1 MRINSTV
8 ALTFILLTLM
18 FGAGIVT
25 GAWGFAI
32 GREALKGITQPDAR
46 PTNKGGKKPSS
57 TRASEE
63 LVILQEEDII
73 KKVKTR
79 LDGNAKSAPAA
90 TPASPKPEPEKQVTT
105 SAKFPIVSQDKGVTI
120 EVSGVRQRG
129 DSVVFDVSIKNEGTQ
144 PVKFLY
150 SFLNVTDE
158 QGRVL
163 SADTDRLP
171 TELPPNNQKFSGTVS
186 LSTTLL
192 DKAQKVS
199 IQLTDYPDQKLQ
211 LRMADIPVK

>member
-46 PTNKGGKKPSS
+46 PTSKASKKNGS
-57 TRASEE
+57 TRASGE
-63 LVILQEEDII
+63 LVVLPEADII
-73 KKVKTR
+73 KTVKVR
-79 LDGNAKSAPAA
+79 LDGNAKSASV
-90 TPASPKPEPEKQVTT
+90 SPSQPEPEKQATAP
-105 SAKFPIVSQDKGVTI
+105 AKFPIVSQDKGVTM
-120 EVSGVRQRG
+120 EVSGVRQRK
-129 DSVVFDVSIKNEGTQ
+129 DSVVFDVSMRNEGSQ
-144 PVKFLY
+144 SIKFLY
-150 SFLNVTDE
+150 SFLNITDE

-163 SADTDRLP
+163 SADTDGLP
-171 TELPPNNQKFSGTVS
+171 TELPPNNQKFTGTVS

-192 DKAQKVS
+192 DKAQRIS

-211 LRMADIPVK
+211 LRIADIPVK

>member
-8 ALTFILLTLM
+8 ALTFILLTMM

-46 PTNKGGKKPSS
+46 PTNKVSKKNGSA
-57 TRASEE
+57 RATDE
-63 LVILQEEDII
+63 LVVLPEADII
-73 KKVKTR
+73 KTVKAR
-79 LDGNAKSAPAA
+79 LDGNAKSTSVS
-90 TPASPKPEPEKQVTT
+90 TPQPEPEKTAT
-105 SAKFPIVSQDKGVTI
+105 APAKFPIISQDKGVTV
-120 EVSGVRQRG
+120 EVSGVRQRK
-129 DSVVFDVSIKNEGTQ
+129 DSVVFDVSMRNEGARS
-144 PVKFLY
+144 VKFLY
-150 SFLNVTDE
+150 SFLNITDE

-163 SADTDRLP
+163 SADTDGLP
-171 TELPPNNQKFSGTVS
+171 TELPPNNQKFAGTVS

-192 DKAQKVS
+192 DKAQKIS

>member
-46 PTNKGGKKPSS
+46 PTNKVGKKNGS
-57 TRASEE
+57 TRTSDA
-63 LVILQEEDII
+63 LVVLQEDDII

-79 LDGNAKSAPAA
+79 LNGNAKSA
-90 TPASPKPEPEKQVTT
+90 TASIAPPKPEPEKQVTN
-105 SAKFPIVSQDKGVTI
+105 SAKFPIVSQDKGVTV
-120 EVSGVRQRG
+120 EVSGVRRRG
-129 DSVVFDVSIKNEGTQ
+129 DSVVFDVSMKNEGSQ
-144 PVKFLY
+144 SVKFLY
-150 SFLNVTDE
+150 SFLNITDE

-163 SADTDRLP
+163 SADTDGLP
-171 TELPPNNQKFSGTVS
+171 TELPPNNQKFTGTVS
-186 LSTTLL
+186 LSTALL
-192 DKAQKVS
+192 DKAQKIS

>member
-8 ALTFILLTLM
+8 ALTFILLTSM

-32 GREALKGITQPDAR
+32 GREALKGITQPDTR
-46 PTNKGGKKPSS
+46 PANKVSKKNGSA
-57 TRASEE
+57 RASDE
-63 LVILQEEDII
+63 LMVLQEADII
-73 KKVKTR
+73 KTVKAR
-79 LDGNAKSAPAA
+79 LDGNAKPAA
-90 TPASPKPEPEKQVTT
+90 ATTSPSKQEPEKQATAP
-105 SAKFPIVSQDKGVTI
+105 AKFPIISQDKGVTV
-120 EVSGVRQRG
+120 EVSGVRQRK
-129 DSVVFDVSIKNEGTQ
+129 DLVVFDVSMRNEGAQ
-144 PVKFLY
+144 SVKFLY
-150 SFLNVTDE
+150 SFLNITDE

-163 SADTDRLP
+163 SADTEGLP
-171 TELPPNNQKFSGTVS
+171 SELPPNNQKFTGTVS

-192 DKAQKVS
+192 DKVQKIS

>member
-46 PTNKGGKKPSS
+46 PTNKVSKKSGS
-57 TRASEE
+57 ARATDE
-63 LVILQEEDII
+63 LVVLQEADII
-73 KKVKTR
+73 KTVKAR
-79 LDGNAKSAPAA
+79 LDGNAKSAS
-90 TPASPKPEPEKQVTT
+90 ASTSQPEPEKTAAAP
-105 SAKFPIVSQDKGVTI
+105 AKFPIISQDKGVTV
-120 EVSGVRQRG
+120 EVSGVRQRK
-129 DSVVFDVSIKNEGTQ
+129 DSVVFDVSMRNEGTRS
-144 PVKFLY
+144 VKFLY
-150 SFLNVTDE
+150 SFLNITDE

-163 SADTDRLP
+163 SADTDGLP
-171 TELPPNNQKFSGTVS
+171 TELPPNNQKFAGTVS

-192 DKAQKVS
+192 DKTKKIS

>member
-46 PTNKGGKKPSS
+46 PTNKVGKKNGS
-57 TRASEE
+57 TRTSDA
-63 LVILQEEDII
+63 LVVLQEDDII

-79 LDGNAKSAPAA
+79 LDGNAKSTTASI
-90 TPASPKPEPEKQVTT
+90 ASPKPEPEKQANP
-105 SAKFPIVSQDKGVTI
+105 AKFPIISQDKGVTA
-120 EVSGVRQRG
+120 EVSGVRRRG
-129 DSVVFDVSIKNEGTQ
+129 DSVVFDVSMKNEGSQ
-144 PVKFLY
+144 SVKFLY
-150 SFLNVTDE
+150 SFLNITDE

-163 SADTDRLP
+163 SADTDGLP
-171 TELPPNNQKFSGTVS
+171 TELPPNNQKFTGTVS
-186 LSTTLL
+186 LSTALL
-192 DKAQKVS
+192 DKAQKIS

>member
-8 ALTFILLTLM
+8 ALTFILLTMM

-46 PTNKGGKKPSS
+46 PTNKVSKKNGSA
-57 TRASEE
+57 RATDE
-63 LVILQEEDII
+63 LVVLPEADII
-73 KKVKTR
+73 KTVKAR
-79 LDGNAKSAPAA
+79 LDGNAKSTSVS
-90 TPASPKPEPEKQVTT
+90 TPQPEPEKTAT
-105 SAKFPIVSQDKGVTI
+105 APAKFPIISQDKGVTM
-120 EVSGVRQRG
+120 EVSGVRQRK
-129 DSVVFDVSIKNEGTQ
+129 DSMVFDVSMRNEGTRS
-144 PVKFLY
+144 VKFLY
-150 SFLNVTDE
+150 SFLNITDE

-163 SADTDRLP
+163 SADTDGLP
-171 TELPPNNQKFSGTVS
+171 TELPPNNQKFAGTVS

-192 DKAQKVS
+192 DKAQKIS

>member
-8 ALTFILLTLM
+8 ALTFILLTSM

-46 PTNKGGKKPSS
+46 PTNKVGKKSGS
-57 TRASEE
+57 ARASEE

-79 LDGNAKSAPAA
+79 LDGNAKSAAPAN
-90 TPASPKPEPEKQVTT
+90 TVSPKPEPEKQVATPV
-105 SAKFPIVSQDKGVTI
+105 KFPIVSQDKGVTI

-129 DSVVFDVSIKNEGTQ
+129 DSVVFDVAMKNEGSQ

-186 LSTTLL
+186 LSATLL

>member
-46 PTNKGGKKPSS
+46 PTNKVSKKNGSA
-57 TRASEE
+57 RAPDA
-63 LVILQEEDII
+63 LVVLQEDEII

-79 LDGNAKSAPAA
+79 LDGNAKSPTASI
-90 TPASPKPEPEKQVTT
+90 ASPKPETEKQATNP
-105 SAKFPIVSQDKGVTI
+105 AKFPIISQDKGVTV
-120 EVSGVRQRG
+120 EVSGVRRRG
-129 DSVVFDVSIKNEGTQ
+129 DFVVFDVSMKNEGSQ
-144 PVKFLY
+144 SVKFLY
-150 SFLNVTDE
+150 SFLNITDE

-163 SADTDRLP
+163 SADTDGLP
-171 TELPPNNQKFSGTVS
+171 TDLPPNNQKFAGTVS
-186 LSTTLL
+186 LSTALL
-192 DKAQKVS
+192 DKAQKIS

-211 LRMADIPVK
+211 LQMTDIPVK

>member
-18 FGAGIVT
+18 FGAGIIT

-46 PTNKGGKKPSS
+46 PTNKVGKKSGS
-57 TRASEE
+57 AHATDE
-63 LVILQEEDII
+63 LAVLPEADII
-73 KKVKTR
+73 KTVKVR
-79 LDGNAKSAPAA
+79 LDGNAKSASVS
-90 TPASPKPEPEKQVTT
+90 TSQPKPEPEKTAT
-105 SAKFPIVSQDKGVTI
+105 APAKFPIISQDKGVTV
-120 EVSGVRQRG
+120 EVSGVRQRK
-129 DSVVFDVSIKNEGTQ
+129 DSVVFDVSMRNEGTRS
-144 PVKFLY
+144 VKFLY

-163 SADTDRLP
+163 SADTDGLP
-171 TELPPNNQKFSGTVS
+171 TELPPNNQKFAGTVS

-192 DKAQKVS
+192 DKAQKIS